1 MFRFIPRKPI
11 RLRTL
16 PRQILGI
23 GAELAS
29 WALSHTFRSKN
40 HEQY

>member
-11 RLRTL
+11 RLRTP

-23 GAELAS
+23 GAELAVWFEDRLYKRGS
-29 WALSHTFRSKN
+29 D
-40 HEQY
+40 EY